1 MSTSREYAKFKR
13 TFVGPKLK
21 RKQRI
26 ALMPPMPAKKLP
38 YSARPCKSS
47 NYVTVDLPTYK
58 GILFAELSP
67 EDLKKALWSEYIVQ
81 RRKKRDKSMPP
92 WADKKAIQSI
102 YIKARQLTKETGIK
116 YEVDHIIP
124 SNHPL
129 VCGLH
134 VESNLQILTEYDN
147 IIKSNNF
154 IIE

>member
-13 TFVGPKLK
+13 NFVGPKLK

-26 ALMPPMPAKKLP
+26 ALMPAMPAEKLP
-38 YSARPCKSS
+38 YRAAIRQIRP
-47 NYVTVDLPTYK
+47 NLVPVYK
-58 GILFAELSP
+58 GIPLSELSL
-67 EDLKKALWSEYIVQ
+67 EDKKKALWSAYVVE
-81 RRKKRDKSMPP
+81 RRKKRDKSMPL
-92 WADKKAIQSI
+92 WADKKEIQSI

-134 VESNLQILTEYDN
+134 VESNLQILSETEN
-147 IIKSNNF
+147 SQKSNF
-154 IIE
+154 FVVE